1 MSLPSP
7 MQTLRPHLR
16 WLLPLAAGIL
26 SLVLTLAFHY
36 RHQLP
41 LLAEVEPAVPQA
53 SLSVAVPTPAPVAS
67 PAAVPAPPSATP
79 SPTPSPKAPASP
91 APAKPQPVD
100 PAQYTA
106 EEKALNEQA
115 KRRFK
120 QSIPSVDGMVEMQVA
135 IASGSVVT
143 VGSPDGATLHDESG
157 ALLAEMP
164 AKELY
169 TAQMGASGIALGST
183 ELPSVVWLEP
193 SFGGLLQVG
202 DRLYRG
208 SLMLAVHKGEI
219 WAVNY
224 INLREYLHSVVGS
237 EVSPSWPAEALKA
250 QAVAARSY
258 ALTYYFRPVSSLYHM
273 GSDEYYQ
280 VYSGIGREAPETSAA
295 VDATAGEFVSYRGGI
310 VESLYA
316 ASDDIVAEAFEG
328 KGMSQL
334 GALDLAK
341 GGYSYHQILSHYY
354 PTTGVARFEAD
365 FE

>member
-1 MSLPSP
+1 

-16 WLLPLAAGIL
+16 WLLPLGAGLL

-36 RHQLP
+36 RRQLP
-41 LLAEVEPAVPQA
+41 LLAEVEPVVPQA

-67 PAAVPAPPSATP
+67 PATAPPSATP
-79 SPTPSPKAPASP
+79 SPSPSPKPTASP

-100 PAQYTA
+100 PTQYTA

-115 KRRFK
+115 KQRFK
-120 QSIPSVDGMVEMQVA
+120 QSIPSVDGMVEMRVA
-135 IASGSVVT
+135 IASGSAIT
-143 VGSPDGATLHDESG
+143 IGSPDGATLHDETG

-169 TAQMGASGIALGST
+169 TAQVGASGIALGST

-208 SLMLAVHKGEI
+208 SLMLAIHKGEI

-224 INLREYLHSVVGS
+224 VNLREYLHSVVGS
-237 EVSPSWPAEALKA
+237 EVSPSWPPEALKA

-334 GALDLAK
+334 GALD
-341 GGYSYHQILSHYY
+341 